1 MQRDALVTTYR
12 HLCRRAARK
21 FVRPGLERCDLEQ
34 VAAIGLVKAADRY
47 DPTLRTPFEAYAW
60 VLILGELM
68 HFVRDHERIVRLP
81 RDVQRRGQQLDAA
94 YDELTAELG
103 RVPQDGEL
111 ARRLDVPP
119 ASLRRLRQAQQAAR
133 LIRLDDR
140 SDSAARNAAAEPVER
155 WNADDRLLV
164 EAALAVLPELERRII
179 VGIYLLGL
187 RQLEVARRLDMS
199 AKQVSRL
206 HGIALSRMQRVCTD
220 ALAS

>member
-155 WNADDRLLV
+155 WLV

>member
-1 MQRDALVTTYR
+1 MQRDALVTAYR

-47 DPTLRTPFEAYAW
+47 DPTLRTPFEGYAW

-81 RDVQRRGQQLDAA
+81 RDIQRRGQQLDAA

-103 RVPQDGEL
+103 RVPHDGEL

-119 ASLRRLRQAQQAAR
+119 ASVRLLRQAQHAAR

-140 SDSAARNAAAEPVER
+140 TDAAARNAAAEPVER

-164 EAALAVLPELERRII
+164 EAALAVLPDLERRII

-187 RQLEVARRLDMS
+187 RQLEVAQRLDMS

-206 HGIALSRMQRVCTD
+206 HGIALSRMQRVCIG